1 MMKLLKSEK
10 KFDIRFS
17 EVDSMGIVWH
27 GSYALYLEDAREQF
41 GRDYHLEY
49 LYIFDQG
56 YYAPL
61 VELHLEYKRPLRY
74 KDSARVEIVYR
85 HTDSAKLIFDYKI
98 YHLPSDDIVA
108 TGYSVQVFLDR
119 DFNLMWDLPPFFAQ
133 WQQKYIA
140 EA

>member
-1 MMKLLKSEK
+1 MS
-10 KFDIRFS
+10 
-17 EVDSMGIVWH
+17 DSKNNFIYFISISFLAIHFYNFQSFNFIV
-27 GSYALYLEDAREQF
+27 F
-41 GRDYHLEY
+41 Y

-61 VELHLEYKRPLRY
+61 VELHMEYKRPLRY

-85 HTDSAKLIFDYKI
+85 HTDAAKLIFDYKI

-140 EA
+140 EV

>member
-1 MMKLLKSEK
+1 MKLLKSEK

-61 VELHLEYKRPLRY
+61 VELHMEYKRPLRY

-85 HTDSAKLIFDYKI
+85 HTDAAKLIFDYKI

-108 TGYSVQVFLDR
+108 TGYSVQVFS
-119 DFNLMWDLPPFFAQ
+119 
-133 WQQKYIA
+133 I
-140 EA
+140 ETSI